1 MGTSPFPRTP
11 TLGTPT
17 LGQGLSSSRLGFS
30 GLPRAMEPAGAGPR
44 GRTEDNVG
52 VCRKPRVGMPPNG
65 KKGLTIAIDGPAA
78 AGKSTVARA
87 VAARLGL
94 TYVDTGAMYRALTL
108 KALEAGVDPRDGPA
122 LARLVRGTS
131 IELGPSVGPGG
142 QRVMLD
148 GRDVTREIRSRRVDR
163 AVSRVSEHPEVRE
176 WLSRVQER
184 LAEGAVVMEGRDIG
198 TVVLPHADLKI
209 YLDASF
215 GRRVERRYRELQAK
229 GYSPDLDA
237 VREDMAHRDRLDS
250 TREAAPLAA
259 AEDAVRIDTTDMTLE
274 EVVEEVLRLAGR
286 VGRNT

>member
-1 MGTSPFPRTP
+1 
-11 TLGTPT
+11 
-17 LGQGLSSSRLGFS
+17 
-30 GLPRAMEPAGAGPR
+30 
-44 GRTEDNVG
+44 
-52 VCRKPRVGMPPNG
+52 MPPSG

-108 KALEAGVDPRDGPA
+108 KALESGVDPQDGPA
-122 LARLVRGTS
+122 LGRLARGTS
-131 IELGPSVGPGG
+131 IELGPSRGSGG
-142 QRVMLD
+142 QRVRLD
-148 GRDVTREIRSRRVDR
+148 GRDVTREIRSREVDR
-163 AVSRVSEHPEVRE
+163 AVSHVSRHPEVRE

-184 LAEGAVVMEGRDIG
+184 MAEDAVVMEGRDIG
-198 TVVLPHADLKI
+198 TVVLPHADLKV

-215 GRRVERRYRELQAK
+215 DRRVERRYRELEAK
-229 GYSPDLDA
+229 GYSPDLGA
-237 VREDMAHRDRLDS
+237 VREDMAQRDRLDS

-286 VGRNT
+286 SAGSRG

>member
-1 MGTSPFPRTP
+1 
-11 TLGTPT
+11 
-17 LGQGLSSSRLGFS
+17 
-30 GLPRAMEPAGAGPR
+30 
-44 GRTEDNVG
+44 
-52 VCRKPRVGMPPNG
+52 MPPSG

-148 GRDVTREIRSRRVDR
+148 GRDVTREIRSREVDR
-163 AVSRVSEHPEVRE
+163 AVSHVSRHPEVRA

-184 LAEGAVVMEGRDIG
+184 MAEDAVVMEGRDIG
-198 TVVLPHADLKI
+198 TVVLPHADLKV

-215 GRRVERRYRELQAK
+215 DRRVERRYRELEAK

-237 VREDMAHRDRLDS
+237 VREDMARRDRLDS

>member
-1 MGTSPFPRTP
+1 
-11 TLGTPT
+11 
-17 LGQGLSSSRLGFS
+17 
-30 GLPRAMEPAGAGPR
+30 
-44 GRTEDNVG
+44 
-52 VCRKPRVGMPPNG
+52 MPPSG

-108 KALEAGVDPRDGPA
+108 KALESRVDPQDGPA
-122 LARLVRGTS
+122 LARLTRGTS
-131 IELGPSVGPGG
+131 IELGPSMGRGG

-148 GRDVTREIRSRRVDR
+148 GRDVTREIRSREVDR
-163 AVSRVSEHPEVRE
+163 AVSHVSRHPEVRA

-184 LAEGAVVMEGRDIG
+184 MAEDAVVMEGRDIG
-198 TVVLPHADLKI
+198 TVVLPHADLKV

-215 GRRVERRYRELQAK
+215 DRRVERRYRELEAK

-237 VREDMAHRDRLDS
+237 VREDMARRDRLDS